1 MKRGSSIRGAC
12 DALRGKEWERVR
24 EPETAPIRNLVIVG
38 GVAGGASAAVRARR
52 MDEEVD
58 IILFER
64 GEYVSF
70 ANCGLPYHIG
80 GRIEERSDL
89 LVTSAERLRSRFDI
103 DLRTGTEVLRIDRER
118 KAVEAKR
125 VDTGE
130 VYLQPYDKLI
140 LSPGAEPIRP
150 PIRGID
156 SDRVFTLRTIP
167 DMDAIISYVEGGDPQ
182 RAVVVGGGF
191 IGLEMAENLR
201 ERGLGITVAEAVDQ
215 LLPPLDPEMATLIQD
230 RLEENGVEV
239 LLNYPCAECRESGDE
254 LCIFDEDGREI
265 SADMVLLTCGVRPEV
280 ELARDAGL
288 TIGDAGGV
296 EVDDRMQTSD
306 PDIFAVGDAV
316 EMAHC
321 VTGEE
326 VNIPLAGPANKQ
338 ARVAADDALGRE
350 RTYPG
355 GLGTW
360 IAKVFEG
367 TAAGTGANE
376 KMLEE
381 TEIEYGKIY
390 IYPRSHSSY
399 YPGAERISLKLLFEE
414 GTGRVLGAQAVGGE
428 GVDKRIDVLATAIRA
443 GMTVE
448 DLEELEL
455 AYAPPYS
462 SPKDPVN
469 VAGFVAS
476 NHLRGDVRHISPDQ
490 LGEIGDSALFLDV
503 RTRGEYL
510 REHIPGCVHI
520 HLDELRSRLDEIPR
534 GRDVVVYCLTGYR
547 SYIGCRVLMQK
558 GFDGTYN
565 LTGGIRAVRQFQ
577 EAGLLGFTLEGGE
590 ARRA

>member
-1 MKRGSSIRGAC
+1 MRQS
-12 DALRGKEWERVR
+12 
-24 EPETAPIRNLVIVG
+24 ETVPIRNLIIVG

-52 MDEEVD
+52 INEKVN
-58 IILFER
+58 IVLFER

-70 ANCGLPYHIG
+70 ANCGLPYYIG
-80 GRIEERSDL
+80 GRTKERSEL
-89 LVTSAERLRSRFDI
+89 LVTSAERLRSRFNI
-103 DLRTGTEVLRIDRER
+103 DPRTRTQVLRIDRGR

-156 SDRVFTLRTIP
+156 SDRVFTLRTIS
-167 DMDAIISYVEGGDPQ
+167 DMDAIISYTERNDPS

-191 IGLEMAENLR
+191 IGLEIAENLK
-201 ERGLGITVAEAVDQ
+201 ERGLKVTVVEAVNQ
-215 LLPPLDPEMATLIQD
+215 LLPPLDPEMATLVQD
-230 RLEENGVEV
+230 RLEGNGVEV
-239 LLNYPCAECRESGDE
+239 LLNYPCAECRESEGE
-254 LCIFDEDGREI
+254 LRIFDRDRREI
-265 SADMVLLTCGVRPEV
+265 SADMLILACGVRPEV
-280 ELARDAGL
+280 ELAKDAGL
-288 TIGDAGGV
+288 MIGSARGIRV
-296 EVDDRMQTSD
+296 NNRMQTSD
-306 PDIFAVGDAV
+306 PDIFAIGDAV
-316 EMAHC
+316 EMSHC
-321 VTGEE
+321 VSGRE

-338 ARVAADDALGRE
+338 ARVAADNALGRE
-350 RTYPG
+350 RTYPC

-360 IAKVFEG
+360 ILKVFDG

-376 KMLEE
+376 KMLRG
-381 TEIEYGKIY
+381 TEIEYGKVY
-390 IYPRSHSSY
+390 IYPESHSSY

-414 GTGRVLGAQAVGGE
+414 RTGRVLGAQAVGGE

-443 GMTVE
+443 GMSVG

-469 VAGFVAS
+469 MAGFVAS

-490 LGEIGDSALFLDV
+490 LGEIGGSPLVLDV

-510 REHIPGCVHI
+510 RGHIPGCIHI
-520 HLDELRSRLDEIPR
+520 YLDELRSQLEEIPR
-534 GRDVVVYCLTGYR
+534 DREIVVYCLTGYR
-547 SYIGCRVLMQK
+547 SYIGCRILMQR
-558 GFDGTYN
+558 GFDRVCN
-565 LTGGIRAVRQFQ
+565 LTGGIEAVHQFQ
-577 EAGLLGFTLEGGE
+577 KAGLLGFALERGA
-590 ARRA
+590 AR